1 MFILLAPEAKSN
13 TKTLGVDYPFLY
25 DDDEKTNKPLL
36 VLIFITSH
44 LRRCSQIFLFFA
56 GLETQF
62 PCTSDE
68 SIFVLSIWYN
78 FNFARI
84 DTQWHTRTQSIQCDI
99 KTVHKMRDIFK
110 KKRIYRSLQQWHVLL
125 SHFWNERKFMK
136 FASINMFIENIQ
148 IANIFFFIISRHYA
162 FYLFEKICILKIWIL
177 FVRFVLLFFTFR
189 EWIQLLPWTQSWSAL

>member
-1 MFILLAPEAKSN
+1 MHIVYIISTRSN
-13 TKTLGVDYPFLY
+13 TETLGVDYPFLY
-25 DDDEKTNKPLL
+25 DDDGKTNKPLL

-99 KTVHKMRDIFK
+99 KTVHKI
-110 KKRIYRSLQQWHVLL
+110 
-125 SHFWNERKFMK
+125 ER
-136 FASINMFIENIQ
+136 
-148 IANIFFFIISRHYA
+148 
-162 FYLFEKICILKIWIL
+162 YL
-177 FVRFVLLFFTFR
+177 
-189 EWIQLLPWTQSWSAL
+189 